1 MEEELLNYL
10 YSLAKNKGITIERIE
25 GGVNDPDVAIFD
37 EMTINM
43 NPNYSSSFPESFRLA
58 HELAHLIY
66 SEPTFLYA
74 FSPYFQNKEERLAH
88 EGAIK
93 LIVDYIYEDVPLEY
107 RNWTEFMEQ
116 FNLPIWFEFA
126 VRDAIYD

>member
-1 MEEELLNYL
+1 MEEKLIKHLTNTARRY
-10 YSLAKNKGITIERIE
+10 GIQIVFIEE
-25 GGVNDPDVAIFD
+25 NSDDPDVAIHSQ
-37 EMTINM
+37 MLIIM
-43 NPNYSSSFPESFRLA
+43 NTNYNSSFPESFRLA
-58 HELAHLIY
+58 HELAHLLY
-66 SEPTFLYA
+66 SEPTFAYT